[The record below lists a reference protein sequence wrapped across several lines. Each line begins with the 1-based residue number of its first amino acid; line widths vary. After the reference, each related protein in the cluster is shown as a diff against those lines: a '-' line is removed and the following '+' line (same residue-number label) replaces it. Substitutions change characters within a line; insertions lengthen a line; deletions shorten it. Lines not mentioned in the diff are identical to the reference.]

1 METKIYVELLSFS
14 YLPISSAFVHCFSLF
29 NRKGKM
35 VRQPENINACL
46 SSSKTC
52 SSELADIKRHIKL
65 ISSHFL

>member
-46 SSSKTC
+46 SSSKRRAQA
-52 SSELADIKRHIKL
+52 SLQ
-65 ISSHFL
+65 ISSVTLS